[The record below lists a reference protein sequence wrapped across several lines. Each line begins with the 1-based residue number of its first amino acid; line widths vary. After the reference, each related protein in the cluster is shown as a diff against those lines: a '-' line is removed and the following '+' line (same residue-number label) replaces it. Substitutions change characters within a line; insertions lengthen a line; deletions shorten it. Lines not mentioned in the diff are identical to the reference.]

1 MTAMI
6 KSHYEDDGTRSY
18 FWWLLKQWDNVS
30 PQNISAAATVTGA
43 AADVHV
49 VVVGVAVGATV
60 GIAVA
65 ATAATVT
72 TEIMELRRLR
82 KCSCCSTV
90 MSPPVVSSRVQ
101 WHVHPK
107 SWNVPL
113 ALLAPEIS
121 PTALAF
127 SWRHHKNTAS
137 KVHSPSSRTLLIC
150 ISVSFHF

>member
-6 KSHYEDDGTRSY
+6 KSHCEDDGTRSY
-18 FWWLLKQWDNVS
+18 FWWLLKQWDNAS
-30 PQNISAAATVTGA
+30 PQNISAVATVTGA

-49 VVVGVAVGATV
+49 VVIGVAVGV
-60 GIAVA
+60 AVA

-90 MSPPVVSSRVQ
+90 MSPPVISSRVQ
-101 WHVHPK
+101 WHVHLK
-107 SWNVPL
+107 SWNVIL
-113 ALLAPEIS
+113 TLLAPEIS

-127 SWRHHKNTAS
+127 TWRHHKNTGS
-137 KVHSPSSRTLLIC
+137 KVRSPSSRTSLIC